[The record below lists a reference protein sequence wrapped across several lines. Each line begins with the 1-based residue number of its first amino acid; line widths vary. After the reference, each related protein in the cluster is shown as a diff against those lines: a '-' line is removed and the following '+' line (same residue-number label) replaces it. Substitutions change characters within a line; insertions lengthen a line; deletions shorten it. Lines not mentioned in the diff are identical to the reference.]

1 MFIVGIYV
9 IACHFFFLS
18 SSNAWCSLSLAQ
30 FIWAF
35 FMLQARNVY
44 LLSSI
49 VESIQVSLVM
59 NCQGWINSSCD
70 TSFAASTKA
79 FDYRAINLYIN
90 NQIIKTAC
98 IVHGQLIDSHMLINI
113 NSPDFLLT
121 TSHELD
127 PDPEMLHSWSYHY
140 RHLWK
145 TY

>member
-1 MFIVGIYV
+1 MNICDRMSFLLSVVFKRVVFSFSCSIYLS
-9 IACHFFFLS
+9 FLHAPGS
-18 SSNAWCSLSLAQ
+18 
-30 FIWAF
+30 
-35 FMLQARNVY
+35 QARNVY

-70 TSFAASTKA
+70 TSFASSTKA
-79 FDYRAINLYIN
+79 FDYRAINLYTN

>member
-1 MFIVGIYV
+1 MNICDRMSFLLSVVFKRVVFSFSCPIYLS
-9 IACHFFFLS
+9 FLHAPGS
-18 SSNAWCSLSLAQ
+18 
-30 FIWAF
+30 
-35 FMLQARNVY
+35 QARNVY

-98 IVHGQLIDSHMLINI
+98 IVHGQLIDSHMLINS
-113 NSPDFLLT
+113 NSPDFLSI